1 MSKDTKKT
9 LAFLFFLLAGILVGS
24 AVAYFTKDI
33 FFLSWLSY
41 GINFGIP
48 SSTLDLYVFRLTAG
62 VELDVNIA
70 HVIFII
76 LSILA
81 YTKISPKL

>member
-24 AVAYFTKDI
+24 AVAFFTKDI

-62 VELDVNIA
+62 VELERSSLVKSKSSKDNTSSTSA
-70 HVIFII
+70 
-76 LSILA
+76 
-81 YTKISPKL
+81 T